1 MNMFV
6 YLPIRQPREI
16 TLATS
21 YNCCHVISMPE
32 NNIIRDITK
41 TITNNNYI
49 ILPKCVA
56 YIGNL
61 DIFFYLAN

>member
-32 NNIIRDITK
+32 NNIIRDVTK
-41 TITNNNYI
+41 TITNTITTVKPVLRGN
-49 ILPKCVA
+49 PWDQEKVA
-56 YIGNL
+56 L
-61 DIFFYLAN
+61 